1 MKRVGLALGGGAAR
15 GLAHIG
21 VLRALKEEK
30 RYQPVIVAGTSAG
43 SIMAAMYAC
52 EIPQDTIETVGKEFD
67 WFRHVLNIGD
77 TLRNFFERKGKGLVS
92 NEKLGRTLNEL
103 IGGKKFSDL
112 SIDLAIT
119 ASDLENGSRIIFT
132 SEKVAHALKREVIEH
147 YLPRETEGKP
157 GCETLIVSDW
167 DDIGM
172 AVRASC
178 AVPGIFQ
185 PVCINNMTLVDGG
198 LLDQVPVDIVRA
210 MGARFTIG
218 VSLTKPFGQKK
229 GSPGRA
235 LLPSLVGVM
244 SLQQVRKS
252 LELADIGFQ
261 ISGIGDRSFV
271 DPHQH
276 DLIEIGYNDMKHWIK
291 QYEQSRRGLRI
302 FRKV

>member
-1 MKRVGLALGGGAAR
+1 MKSIGLALGGGAAR

-30 RYQPVIVAGTSAG
+30 RYLPCMVAGTSVG
-43 SIMAAMYAC
+43 SILAAMYAC
-52 EIPQDTIETVGKEFD
+52 EVPQSVIEEAAKEFD

-77 TLRNFFERKGKGLVS
+77 TLRNFFEQRGKGLVS

-119 ASDLENGSRIIFT
+119 ASDLEKGKRIIFT
-132 SEKVAHALKREVIEH
+132 SEKVAHALKREMIEH

-157 GCETLIVSDW
+157 GCETLVVSDW

-185 PVCINNMTLVDGG
+185 PVYIDNMTLVDGG
-198 LLDQVPVDIVRA
+198 LLDQIPVDIVQA

-229 GSPGRA
+229 GSPGGA
-235 LLPSLVGVM
+235 LLSSLIGVM

-252 LELADIGFQ
+252 LDLADIGFQ
-261 ISGIGDRSFV
+261 ITGIGDRSFI
-271 DPHQH
+271 DPHQP

-291 QYEQSRRGLRI
+291 QYEQARRGFRI
-302 FRKV
+302 FRKG